1 VFPVGTGN
9 NFALDLGVKTVED
22 MFNVIDR
29 GAVHAVDAVKVGGGG
44 GAGGGGWGGGR
55 GGVGGWAGG
64 SKPTSSTRTRWI
76 MRATSST
83 TFETLVYW

>member
-1 VFPVGTGN
+1 MFPVGTGN

-29 GAVHAVDAVKVGGGG
+29 GAVHAVDAVKV
-44 GAGGGGWGGGR
+44 GGGWGGGR